1 MDFSDDYA
9 RSAPWEK
16 VTRKVIDPITF
27 ACTASIEYRPQ
38 LEECAFE
45 TTGPPISEPRFGD
58 VFKRCTRKGIAPPS
72 WSPPSSRT
80 PQTTTRKTTQQAQ
93 QQPAKKGPS
102 NSLGAFFQKSSAV
115 QKKQDTD
122 NMSVG
127 SRSIASRS
135 VADLSVAERSR
146 TEDKL
151 KRKAKS
157 KKQKSARK
165 LKNSD
170 PHQHQQDM
178 KNIMEDTVGK
188 IAAVSVA
195 SAPPEASKNRAKS
208 GLRQKLK
215 YAIDDD
221 KTDDD
226 DKSLTLDDVKIERK
240 LRFGE
245 EHEEFTIDRI
255 TNSMYDDLFYG
266 SEELADFRYE
276 AFLEDA
282 GLDADEYM

>member
-1 MDFSDDYA
+1 
-9 RSAPWEK
+9 
-16 VTRKVIDPITF
+16 VIDPITF

-45 TTGPPISEPRFGD
+45 TTGPSISEPRFGD
-58 VFKRCTRKGIAPPS
+58 VFKRSTRKGIAPPA
-72 WSPPSSRT
+72 WSPPSNRT
-80 PQTTTRKTTQQAQ
+80 PQTTTRKTTE
-93 QQPAKKGPS
+93 QQPAKKGGS

-115 QKKQDTD
+115 QTKQDPD

-135 VADLSVAERSR
+135 VADLSIAERSK

-157 KKQKSARK
+157 KKQKSARMH
-165 LKNSD
+165 KNE
-170 PHQHQQDM
+170 PHHHREEMND
-178 KNIMEDTVGK
+178 IMEDADDK
-188 IAAVSVA
+188 SNAVSE
-195 SAPPEASKNRAKS
+195 PPAHKTHQGKPKS
-208 GLRQKLK
+208 CLPKKFK
-215 YAIDDD
+215 YAVDDD
-221 KTDDD
+221 NDD
-226 DKSLTLDDVKIERK
+226 DKSLTLDDVKIERT

-245 EHEEFTIDRI
+245 GHEEFVIDRI